1 MCVCVNLKLFFCEFF
16 GGLFFGYGDSN
27 NFTFP
32 TVSFSFVSI
41 GLDPTQ
47 FKVHHYHKEE
57 ENDALFG
64 GPAQLTDEEKY
75 RDCDRF
81 KCPCPECG
89 TENIY
94 DSVFEGSVS
103 YFFLFPVFI
112 L

>member
-1 MCVCVNLKLFFCEFF
+1 MNLKLFFCEFL